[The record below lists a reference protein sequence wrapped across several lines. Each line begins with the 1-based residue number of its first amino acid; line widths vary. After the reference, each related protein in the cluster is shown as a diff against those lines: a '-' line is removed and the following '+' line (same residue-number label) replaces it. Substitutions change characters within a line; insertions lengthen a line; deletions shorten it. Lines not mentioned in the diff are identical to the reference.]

1 MIRNALNA
9 VSRSTL
15 AIAAIAA
22 IGALAACSNSG
33 EQIFTRQNQ
42 AATALAT
49 MVMDAEAKGAP
60 QSAAKIDRIYAA
72 ESDLH
77 EACAPLREM
86 ASQRMSG
93 ETVGF
98 DAELIALVSLD
109 RCEAE
114 TRRVEDFIR
123 TDNPAVARAYLSP
136 TYSPGARK

>member
-1 MIRNALNA
+1 MIRNTLNA

-15 AIAAIAA
+15 AIAA

-33 EQIFTRQNQ
+33 EQVFMRQNQ

-93 ETVGF
+93 ETVGL
-98 DAELIALVSLD
+98 DAELVALVSLD
-109 RCEAE
+109 RCEDE
-114 TRRVEDFIR
+114 TRRIEEFIR

-136 TYSPGARK
+136 TYSPEARK

>member
-1 MIRNALNA
+1 MIRNTLNA

-15 AIAAIAA
+15 AIAA

-93 ETVGF
+93 ETVGL
-98 DAELIALVSLD
+98 DAELVALVSLD
-109 RCEAE
+109 RCEDE
-114 TRRVEDFIR
+114 TRRIEEFIR

-136 TYSPGARK
+136 TYSPEARK